1 MNRTDKFFYIFGWL
15 LYALLA
21 IIAFFQKTDI
31 FRLTDIPAH
40 CSFRQVTGLYCPGC
54 GGTHAIMS
62 LAAGHFIHS
71 LFEHP
76 LVLYTASCFAV
87 FLLWNT
93 ACLVAEKIHC
103 TPHFVHFRF
112 IYVYIGI
119 GIIFLQWI
127 VKNILLF
134 IA

>member
-1 MNRTDKFFYIFGWL
+1 MNRTDKFFYAFGWL

-21 IIAFFQKTDI
+21 VIAFFQNTNI
-31 FRLTDIPAH
+31 FRLTDIPMQ
-40 CSFRQVTGLYCPGC
+40 CSFHQVTGLYCPGC

-62 LAAGHFIHS
+62 LADGHFVHS
-71 LFEHP
+71 FLEHP
-76 LVLYTASCFAV
+76 LVLYTAACFAL
-87 FLLWNT
+87 FLIWNT
-93 ACLVAEKIHC
+93 ACLLASKIHC

-127 VKNILLF
+127 VKNILLL
-134 IA
+134 I